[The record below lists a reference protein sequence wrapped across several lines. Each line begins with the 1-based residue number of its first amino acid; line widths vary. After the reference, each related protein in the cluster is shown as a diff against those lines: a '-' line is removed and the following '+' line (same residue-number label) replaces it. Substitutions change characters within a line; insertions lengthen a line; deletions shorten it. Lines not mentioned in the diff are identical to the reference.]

1 MHSNTALVVV
11 VVLVALTFD
20 FTNGFHDTANAIATS
35 ISTHALSPRLAV
47 ALSAAMNFLG
57 AFVTLQVTQTIAS
70 GIVDMTRVSLLMVMA
85 ALIGAIVWNLIT
97 WRGGLPSSSSH
108 ALIGGLIGAV
118 GADLGLGA
126 VKWDVVVSKMIIPLV
141 VSPILGF
148 IFAYALMLAIF
159 WFFRN
164 VAPRRANRGFRWAQ
178 ILSAAFVGFSHG
190 TNDAQKTMGI
200 ITLALISGHVYGNL
214 TAAHFYV
221 PIWVIYASA
230 GAISLGTY
238 AGGWRIIRTM
248 GTRLYKIQ
256 PAQGFAAQTVAAI
269 IIQGASHLGF
279 PVSTT
284 HVVSG
289 GILGAGSSQSMSAV
303 RWGVG
308 LNIFLAW
315 IITLPMAALFAAVV
329 YVVRHFFGV

>member
-11 VVLVALTFD
+11 VVLVALSFD

-35 ISTHALSPRLAV
+35 VSTHAMSPRIAV

-85 ALIGAIVWNLIT
+85 ALIGAIIWNLIT

-159 WFFRN
+159 WFFRD

-200 ITLALISGHVYGNL
+200 ITLALISGHAYGNL

-248 GTRLYKIQ
+248 GTRLYKIE

-329 YVVRHFFGV
+329 YVVLHLFGV